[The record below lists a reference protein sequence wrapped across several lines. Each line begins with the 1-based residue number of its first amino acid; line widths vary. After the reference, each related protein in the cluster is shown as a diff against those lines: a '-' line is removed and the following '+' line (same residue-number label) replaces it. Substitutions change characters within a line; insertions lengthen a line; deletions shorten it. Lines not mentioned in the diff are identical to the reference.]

1 MANVITDKPI
11 GIDVQPKRYHF
22 IIDILRRLLQEKPMG
37 ILGGT
42 IVLILLLSGIF
53 ADVLAPYN
61 MNEVDLIN
69 RLLPPSPQFLLG
81 TDHLGRD
88 LLSNIIYGA
97 QISVIIGLSCACL
110 STLISVAI
118 GTFSGLLGGK
128 LDMLVQRFVDGWMC
142 IPTLLVTITLMSI
155 VGKGMLQ
162 IILVI
167 SMTMGIVGSRVVRSA
182 VIGIK
187 ENTYVE
193 AAHVIGCSNWR
204 LIVHHILPNILAPI
218 IINFTLTVG
227 QAIMIEASLSFLGFG
242 VPPGVPSW
250 GSMLSAEGRQFMER
264 APQLALY
271 PGLALAIT
279 IYGINMF
286 GDALRDLTDPR
297 LRGGLGSYRISDKL
311 KRKMSNANNE

>member
-1 MANVITDKPI
+1 MANVVTDKLTTTN
-11 GIDVQPKRYHF
+11 VQPKRYHF
-22 IIDILRRLLQEKPMG
+22 IIDILRRLLKEKPMG
-37 ILGGT
+37 VFGGT

-53 ADVLAPYN
+53 ANVLAPYG
-61 MNEVDLIN
+61 MNEVDLMN

-97 QISVIIGLSCACL
+97 RISVIIGLSCACI
-110 STLISVAI
+110 SSLISIVI
-118 GTFSGLLGGK
+118 GAVSGLLGGK
-128 LDMLVQRFVDGWMC
+128 LDILVQRFVDGWMC

-162 IILVI
+162 IIIVI
-167 SMTMGIVGSRVVRSA
+167 SVTMGIVGSRVVRSA

-193 AAHVIGCSNWR
+193 AAHVIGCSDWR
-204 LIVHHILPNILAPI
+204 LIVYHILPNILAPI

-286 GDALRDLTDPR
+286 GDALRDLADPR
-297 LRGGLGSYRISDKL
+297 LRGGLGRYRASNKL
-311 KRKMSNANNE
+311 KRKIASTSNE